1 MDNSTIKNNHN
12 INITDRNL
20 LFVTGIIKIENFDDE
35 EFEMV
40 TNMGN
45 LTVKGNELEL
55 VKLDTSQGNISIKG
69 NINSLEY
76 SQNNKIKNSSGLFN
90 KLFK

>member
-1 MDNSTIKNNHN
+1 MENSIINNNHN
-12 INITDRNL
+12 ISLSDRKNL
-20 LFVTGIIKIENFDDE
+20 IVTGIIKIENFDDE
-35 EFEMV
+35 EFVMV
-40 TNMGN
+40 TSMGN

-55 VKLDTSQGNISIKG
+55 VKLDTNQGNISIKG

-76 SQNNKIKNSSGLFN
+76 SPSNKIKENSGIFN